1 MAKADKIQKGISDVT
16 KKMKSAPNKELPAKN
31 AGVQGPQSAEVA
43 GDKEGTARK
52 AELQKMFEDVKNKD
66 RQVRSSEIIEDNK
79 VKQQRFKFV
88 QGLFKIMVDNGV
100 DPNNLESIQEFLKK
114 LEFQDPDLL
123 ELFQFAFN
131 ELLGAEESPGSPT
144 GPQADLSVGTPSPG
158 DKPIMERFS
167 NLAQPT
173 MMPRGD
179 EAAPPVAPPAAG
191 PPAGPAPAPI
201 APTAPVAPPMPP
213 NMPRK

>member
-1 MAKADKIQKGISDVT
+1 MANADKIQKTISAVT
-16 KKMKSAPNKELPAKN
+16 SKVKSAPNKELPVKN
-31 AGVQGPQSAEVA
+31 VGVQGPQAIKGTE
-43 GDKEGTARK
+43 DKEGTDRK
-52 AELQKMFEDVKNKD
+52 AELQKMFDDVKNKD

-88 QGLFKIMVDNGV
+88 QELFKIMEDNGV
-100 DPNNLESIQEFLKK
+100 DPSNLESIQEFLKK

-131 ELLGAEESPGSPT
+131 ELLGADESPTSPT
-144 GPQADLSVGTPSPG
+144 GPEADLSVGTPSPG

-173 MMPRGD
+173 MMPRGE

-191 PPAGPAPAPI
+191 PAAGPVPD
-201 APTAPVAPPMPP
+201 PTVPVAPVMPP
-213 NMPRK
+213 NMMPLK